1 MAQPAANLPDN
12 KILTLLEQ
20 NKVNAF
26 GDLNGTYS
34 INLKEEL
41 ILKEG
46 DELQV
51 TKAFIDTT
59 SEGTNFIT
67 VEQNDQVDET
77 QITIKTG
84 MYYRD
89 IINNAGDP
97 SGDPATPISKPLFG
111 NWSVS
116 AEDRQDGQPYILQN
130 QSEAYLDTEMTWE
143 VGEQVLVGASPAP
156 VSPDDNFGIQ
166 IEAVADPSTNNGFGY
181 NVNPSPT
188 SGATPLLPT
197 LPFNF
202 IKQVNMIGGHC
213 NLDTSSSA
221 LVFKFY
227 PSSYTPPAGV
237 PEVNAHSALISRW
250 FETDGKTIKG
260 WKIIANPNTTQTGA
274 SAWGYKSDA
283 TGYNYFT
290 NNGKPLFRV
299 LDSIIIPV
307 LANWNASANSGTPE
321 KNLALFPSF
330 QLDYTTTTGVATSSF
345 NFTEYPADYVVG
357 PAYNLNAGMDNFLS
371 NVKRYPSN
379 GGGTVTRIAH
389 TDVPKLIR
397 DLGYNREWEFYK
409 WTQYVDKLDPHPDK
423 PTQIVRRIVYDPEKP
438 FIITN
443 VPAGT
448 DYSNNGGFVNLKST
462 NVAGGS
468 KGGNLLSGPTIDAN
482 FFLSD
487 SKPVESPQSSGSVMT
502 PREYTTKITIP
513 PGNYTYDGL
522 AQTLTDAFNTQTSP
536 IVGLSNNPNEKATP
550 YVTNYAGYSSSFLQL
565 SSYDLMMQYDGY
577 NTTDSGVG
585 YPTYPNNYVF
595 SGLVVPERT
604 LPDGT
609 TLAAIDPPQ
618 TGTSEGVQPFFLSE
632 DATRLFQYKSS
643 GVFPTSTAAPQLLG
657 AENFSFIFDET
668 SSTFQLIQ
676 SHTPIYIDGPASAGV
691 TEPGPITLK
700 QISTASSDN
709 TFLDTFITAD
719 TSSGTFIT
727 SMEPRSLFFDKMR
740 LPTSIIT
747 DIAPHNTSI
756 VNFVDGLDTDFSD
769 ASLSS
774 VAVHPLT
781 LRKGREITGYF
792 SGIDSLV
799 SKNSTFNQISVP
811 ANMTSEKGY
820 GWDSNIEVSTPV
832 GIEGSPIIITG
843 DDDPFYQIEI
853 SGINSQQIIG
863 QHQKNSLIQALV
875 GKYFS
880 AGNFTQSTGD
890 GIVYVHK
897 GEPLT
902 IKSLRVRILNS
913 QGEPELGLGP
923 NTAVVLQL
931 STNK

>member
-1 MAQPAANLPDN
+1 MAQPATLPDI

-26 GDLNGTYS
+26 NDVNGTYS
-34 INLKEEL
+34 INLNEEMV
-41 ILKEG
+41 LKEG
-46 DELQV
+46 DELQI

-67 VEQNDQVDET
+67 VDKDET
-77 QITIKTG
+77 DITIKTG

-89 IINNAGDP
+89 IINNDGDSSASP
-97 SGDPATPISKPLFG
+97 PVPISKPTFG

-116 AEDRQDGQPYILQN
+116 ADERQDGQPYILQN

-143 VGEQVLVGASPAP
+143 VQEQELVGASPAP
-156 VSPDDNFGIQ
+156 VAPGDDFGIQ
-166 IEAVADPSTNNGFGY
+166 IKAVADPSTNNGFGY
-181 NVNPSPT
+181 NVNPSPA

-227 PSSYTPPAGV
+227 PPGYTAPGGV
-237 PEVNAHSALISRW
+237 PGVNAHSALISRW
-250 FETDGKTIKG
+250 FAADGKTITG
-260 WKIIANPNTTQTGA
+260 WKIIANPDTTQTGA
-274 SAWGYKSDA
+274 SVWGYKSDA
-283 TGYNYFT
+283 KGYNYFT

-299 LDSIIIPV
+299 LNSIILPV
-307 LANWNASANSGTPE
+307 LSNFQASANSGTPE
-321 KNLALFPSF
+321 KNQAVFPNF
-330 QLDYTTTTGVATSSF
+330 ELDYTTTTGPATSSF
-345 NFTEYPADYVVG
+345 NFTEYPADYVAG
-357 PAYNLNAGMDNFLS
+357 PNYNLNAGMENFLN
-371 NVKRYPSN
+371 NVKAYPIN
-379 GGGTVTRIAH
+379 GGGSVVRIAH
-389 TDVPKLIR
+389 TDVPKPIR
-397 DLGYNREWEFYK
+397 DLGYTREWEFYK
-409 WTQYVDKLDPHPDK
+409 WTQYVDKRDPHPDK
-423 PTQIVRRIVYDPEKP
+423 PTQIIRKIVYDPEKP

-443 VPAGT
+443 VPTGT
-448 DYSNNGGFVNLKST
+448 VYSNNGGFVNVKSD
-462 NVAGGS
+462 NVNTGA
-468 KGGNLLSGPTIDAN
+468 KGGNLLNGPTIDVN
-482 FFLSD
+482 YFLQD
-487 SKPVESPQSSGSVMT
+487 SKPVESPESSGSVMT

-513 PGNYTYDGL
+513 KGNYTYDGL
-522 AQTLTDAFNTQTSP
+522 AQTLTDAFNAQTSP
-536 IVGLSNNPNEKATP
+536 IVGLSNNPDEQATP
-550 YVTNYAGYSSSFLQL
+550 YFPNYAGYSSSFLQL

-577 NTTDSGVG
+577 NTTDSGLG

-609 TLAAIDPPQ
+609 TLAAIDPPK
-618 TGTSEGVQPFFLSE
+618 TPTSEGFQPYFLSE

-643 GVFPTSTAAPQLLG
+643 GVFPSSTAVPQLVG

-676 SHTPIYIDGPASAGV
+676 SHTPIYINGPSSGGV
-691 TEPGPITLK
+691 TEPGPTTLK
-700 QISTASSDN
+700 QISTGSSDN

-727 SMEPRSLFFDKMR
+727 SMEPASLFFTKMK

-747 DIAPHNTSI
+747 DIVPHNTNI
-756 VNFVDGLDTDFSD
+756 ANFTDGVNTDFTD
-769 ASLSS
+769 ASLTS

-781 LRKGREITGYF
+781 LRKGREITGYYT
-792 SGIDSLV
+792 GIDSLV
-799 SKNSTFNQISVP
+799 SKNEKFNEIGIA

-832 GIEGSPIIITG
+832 GIEGLPIIQAG

-863 QHQKNSLIQALV
+863 QTQKNSLIQALV

-880 AGNFTQSTGD
+880 AGNFTQSSGD
-890 GIVYVHK
+890 GISYVHK
-897 GEPLT
+897 GEPLS

-913 QGEPELGLGP
+913 QGVPETGLGQ
-923 NTAVVLQL
+923 NTAVILQL